1 MPCEVLFSTRCA
13 AGHIRKWKCHD
24 GPRATCGTCEELQR
38 KAAEAAKAE
47 LSASLEERAVRGGR
61 NAQEAERASYPQQV
75 ERGHQQDM
83 AQLRERLA
91 RLRFRATGV

>member
-1 MPCEVLFSTRCA
+1 MHCEVLFSTRCA
-13 AGHIRKWKCHD
+13 IGHIRKWKCHD

-47 LSASLEERAVRGGR
+47 LSASLEQREVRGGR

-83 AQLRERLA
+83 AQLYERLA
-91 RLRFRATGV
+91 RLGFRDTRV